1 MYGFALFFGEGY
13 NGQVVDHLWFVFI
26 LGSSVWV
33 WILLRT
39 TGILVSELIACFA
52 NIIWN

>member
-13 NGQVVDHLWFVFI
+13 DGQVVDHLWSFFI

-33 WILLRT
+33 WIVLGT
-39 TGILVSELIACFA
+39 TGILVVELLAYLVH
-52 NIIWN
+52 II